1 MEAKKV
7 QNGNGVKGNR
17 SINKPDLITKHKKSK
32 IDTKDKRSTKIEIRL
47 THPRK
52 SVQVKTIELYQLES
66 EKAKWGK
73 DGWEVS
79 ISNQ

>member
-17 SINKPDLITKHKKSK
+17 NFAKEDLVSKHRKSK
-32 IDTKDKRSTKIEIRL
+32 IDLQDKRSTKIEIRL

-66 EKAKWGK
+66 EKVKWGR
-73 DGWEVS
+73 DDWEIS
-79 ISNQ
+79 ISN

>member
-17 SINKPDLITKHKKSK
+17 NFAKEDLVSKHRKSK
-32 IDTKDKRSTKIEIRL
+32 IDLKDKRSTKIEIRL

-52 SVQVKTIELYQLES
+52 SVQVKTIELYRLES
-66 EKAKWGK
+66 EKLKWGR
-73 DGWEVS
+73 DGWNVD
-79 ISNQ
+79 ISN